1 MNKHSSLFYFSV
13 CISTFV
19 LVFSSVAYAAT
30 EAEMKNK
37 INDTNSQI
45 EKINQEIIRYQN
57 MINTTGAQ
65 KTTLSNTI
73 KELTLTRDKLVIEKQ
88 KTEKQIQ
95 ATGMVIGNLSS
106 NIIDKQKSID
116 MSKNSIAALL
126 YKEYQNEKRTTLEV
140 ILSSED
146 FSTAGMEYY
155 ATTTLGK
162 KLSASVKEISDTR
175 DELINSKNKKE
186 IEEKNLK
193 LLKNTLVQKQ
203 KTIEVAKIEKDN
215 LLKETKNKEAE
226 YQKLLAE
233 QQKKRDAFEKD
244 LRDYESQLKFIL
256 NPKLL
261 PSNGSSVLAWPL
273 DDIFI
278 TQMFGKTSASKRL
291 YVSGSH
297 SGVDLRASLGTP
309 VKSMG
314 DGTVIGVG
322 NTDDYCKGASFGKWV
337 FIRYNNGLSSTYGHL
352 SVIDA
357 KAGQEVSTG
366 DVVGY
371 SGNTGHSTGPHL
383 HVTVYA
389 SQGADVK
396 TLPSLSCSGTTFI
409 MPVAPTSAYLDPLL
423 YLPPTTSKMYKSD
436 NRKD

>member
-1 MNKHSSLFYFSV
+1 MNNRSSLFYLFAF
-13 CISTFV
+13 ISTLV
-19 LVFSSVAYAAT
+19 LVFSSIAYAAT
-30 EAEMKNK
+30 EVEMKNK
-37 INDTNSQI
+37 INETNSQI
-45 EKINQEIIRYQN
+45 EKINQEITRYQN

-73 KELTLTRDKLVIEKQ
+73 KELTLTRDKLLIEKQ

-95 ATGMVIGNLSS
+95 ATSMVIGGLST
-106 NIIDKQKSID
+106 NIMDKQKNID
-116 MSKNSIAALL
+116 MSKNSIATLL

-140 ILSSED
+140 VLSSED
-146 FSTAGMEYY
+146 FSDAGLDYY
-155 ATTTLGK
+155 AATTLGK
-162 KLSASVKEISDTR
+162 KLSSSIKVISDTR
-175 DELINSKNKKE
+175 DELIASKTKKE
-186 IEEKNLK
+186 IEEKNLQI
-193 LLKNTLVQKQ
+193 LKNTLIQKQ
-203 KTIEVAKIEKDN
+203 KTIEIAKIEKDN

-261 PSNGSSVLAWPL
+261 PGSGVLSWPL
-273 DDIFI
+273 DSVFI
-278 TQMFGKTSASKRL
+278 TQMFGKTTASRRL

-297 SGVDLRASLGTP
+297 SGVDLRASLGTR
-309 VKSMG
+309 VMSMG

-357 KAGQEVSTG
+357 KAGQKVSTG

-371 SGNTGHSTGPHL
+371 SGNTGHSTGP
-383 HVTVYA
+383 
-389 SQGADVK
+389 
-396 TLPSLSCSGTTFI
+396 
-409 MPVAPTSAYLDPLL
+409 
-423 YLPPTTSKMYKSD
+423 
-436 NRKD
+436 